1 MRKTKR
7 ALSLV
12 LAAMMIISM
21 LVVGTVAASAAVVD
35 ESVANVKLT
44 KADGSVV
51 FYDQIPGMP
60 TSGGTYTVLKDYT
73 QSTRIA
79 PGVFGSTFTIDLGGY
94 TMTCT
99 QSEPF
104 YLRGTSASTTV
115 KNGTIKFSG
124 NLGFSMAGATLNVC
138 EGAKLEASGDCC
150 AIFVGS
156 DSTINIEGGTV
167 TAKDS
172 FAIAA
177 NGSSSKNY
185 TINIKSG
192 NVSSTNTAIYHNN
205 AGTLNISG
213 GTITGRPAVY
223 IKSGVTNIT
232 GGTIQ
237 GVGEA
242 GSYGYNG
249 NGTNPVGD
257 ALVVDDSDYPGGTPV
272 VNITGGD
279 FSSENGNAVSSHVP
293 TDDANYTG
301 TINNEPVKNFVAG
314 GTFDKNVPADLV
326 AGGVSFGDGGTGTFV
341 VTDVKTYSVG
351 DQGFDEFIDAR
362 NYARANAP
370 ATIKVLKDASFPA
383 DTAYGITTDTTID
396 LMGNTL
402 TGSYPLFVVMN
413 GANCTV
419 TNGTVK
425 NTTDSAAIRVLSGST
440 LTIDKSATVESAGL
454 AVSVLGGTVN
464 VNGTAKS
471 TGRQAIECQYYDGA
485 TATVNVAGNVE
496 GVHGIGIYGDAAGNK
511 AAVVNVNSGA
521 NVTASGFAIYS
532 NGNNNY
538 DYNINVKAGS
548 VVTSTNGTAIYH
560 CNNGTLTISGGTING
575 KTGVFAKSGK
585 TVVSGGTI
593 NATGAAK
600 AFSHNGNGSTE
611 TGDALLVENCSYPGG
626 APSIE
631 IKGGTFNSANA
642 KAVASYAEN
651 ETYPKLNNFIT
662 KGTFSSDVSDLAV
675 SGKFAQAGTNGKY
688 TIKTDVNK
696 LTANHYGIEGY
707 QNKVAQTSESD
718 KAEGND
724 INTKGVRIVT
734 KFDNS
739 VVGASDYGYVVAK
752 YNGNKAIDLINFD
765 TMDTTSGNGQKVISC
780 KDSVNTVLGD
790 DYVTLAVNGMSAGD
804 KVVARFYAVVGG
816 TTYYSDYISS
826 FGNANSGILVE
837 FAEAA

>member
-1 MRKTKR
+1 
-7 ALSLV
+7 
-12 LAAMMIISM
+12 M
-21 LVVGTVAASAAVVD
+21 LVVGTVAASADVVD
-35 ESVANVKLT
+35 ESVASVKLT

-156 DSTINIEGGTV
+156 DSTINIEGGT
-167 TAKDS
+167 
-172 FAIAA
+172 
-177 NGSSSKNY
+177 SSKNY

-279 FSSENGNAVSSHVP
+279 FSSANGKAVSSHVP
-293 TDDANYTG
+293 IDDASYTG

-326 AGGVSFGDGGTGTFV
+326 AGGVSFGDDGTGTFV

-351 DQGFDEFIDAR
+351 NQGFDEFIDAR

-425 NTTDSAAIRVLSGST
+425 NTTDSAAIQVLSGST

-696 LTANHYGIEGY
+696 LTANHYDIEGY

-724 INTKGVRIVT
+724 INTKGVRIIVKADKDFLDT
-734 KFDNS
+734 CT
-739 VVGASDYGYVVAK
+739 DYGFVVAK
-752 YNGNKAIDLINFD
+752 YTGNKAQADLDFSNLTAD
-765 TMDTTSGNGQKVISC
+765 NSNGQKVISC
-780 KDSVNTVLGD
+780 KDSVNSGLGLD
-790 DYVTLAVNGMSAGD
+790 KNYVTLAVNNMSAGN
-804 KVVARFYAVVGG
+804 KVVVRFYYVKNG
-816 TTYYSDYISS
+816 TFYSTYKSYD
-826 FGNANSGILVE
+826 GIL
-837 FAEAA
+837 AAF